1 MIAFRG
7 QTEPVITV
15 ATATTFNIPLQP
27 NATNNPGTVPQ
38 PGDLCLLYLSAGG
51 GGNYQTVTLPA
62 GWVTVR
68 PFDNMKTG
76 TTTATQGFGC
86 WAKIL
91 TADDITS
98 GIEYT
103 QTAGS
108 TNLLWVAWFSGI
120 TTNATLQPGAY
131 AGRSDPGSGATTTT
145 AVAPSITL
153 QRPGTALV
161 IAAERTILSETSA
174 QIVASGAVAFSQ
186 VYFKPANDQT
196 VTMFAAYHPAGATG
210 AVTVTYPNTH
220 LNNAGAVILGIVDPD
235 PTDPNNGSDLTIQF
249 GSQSGVLRVG
259 TSSGLKAVLGARMI
273 QPKYGTVSDM
283 LADDEFY
290 WAHRGG
296 SAVFPEMSEYAYG
309 QSALLGWPVLEMSL
323 SRTSDG
329 VWFGLHDQRL
339 DRVSLGANGS
349 TLNPTQMTW
358 AQVQQYQIL
367 GSAAFNNP
375 TQPPRPFA
383 RLETVLDKYPDHL
396 FVIDPKLQV
405 SSASKTTEVLNIL
418 DSRGGRERF
427 IMKWFGPGDYQNNYV
442 SACRAR
448 NYEVWG
454 FFYQNNVETGLVQ
467 SEVERF
473 TLIGMDYNASQASWD
488 TLKAMAGNR
497 RMISHICPNQAA
509 VDTARNKGATGFQCS
524 GVRAIRP
531 K

>member
-15 ATATTFNIPLQP
+15 ATATTFNLPLQP
-27 NATNNPGTVPQ
+27 SGTDNPGTAPQ
-38 PGDLCLLYLSAGG
+38 PGDLCLMYLSAAGG
-51 GGNYQTVTLPA
+51 SNYQTVTLPA
-62 GWVTVR
+62 GWVMVR
-68 PFDNMKTG
+68 PFDNMRTG

-103 QTAGS
+103 QADGS
-108 TNLLWVAWFSGI
+108 TKLLWAAWFSGI
-120 TTNATLQPGAY
+120 TTGATLQPGAY

-153 QRPGTALV
+153 PRPGTVLT
-161 IAAERTILSETSA
+161 IAAERTIAAETA
-174 QIVASGAVAFSQ
+174 DQVTASGSAPLTQA
-186 VYFKPANDQT
+186 YFKHANDQAIA
-196 VTMFAAYHPAGATG
+196 VFAGEYPAGTTG
-210 AVTVTYPNTH
+210 PVTVTYPNTH
-220 LNNAGAVILGIVDPD
+220 LNNAGAVLLGVVDPLAPD
-235 PTDPNNGSDLTIQF
+235 PGSGL
-249 GSQSGVLRVG
+249 GVRLGAQVGTLRVG
-259 TSSGLKAVLGARMI
+259 TPSGLKNILGARMI
-273 QPKYGTVSDM
+273 QPKYGTVADM

-329 VWFGLHDQRL
+329 VWFGLHDKHL
-339 DRVSLGANGS
+339 DRVALGTTGS
-349 TLNPTQMTW
+349 TLDPTQMTW

-367 GSAAFNNP
+367 GSTASTNP
-375 TQPPRPFA
+375 SQPPRPFA
-383 RLETVLDKYPDHL
+383 RLETVLDRHPDHL

-405 SSASKTTEVLNIL
+405 SLSKSNEVLDIL
-418 DSRGGRERF
+418 DSRGGPERF
-427 IMKWFGPGDYQNNYV
+427 ITKWFGPGDYQDAFI
-442 SACRAR
+442 SASHAR
-448 NYEVWG
+448 NYEIWG
-454 FFYQNNVETGLVQ
+454 FFYQHNIEAGLTQ
-467 SEVERF
+467 AEVERY

-488 TLKAMAGNR
+488 ALRVLAGSR
-497 RMISHICPNQAA
+497 RMIGHICPNQAA
-509 VDTARNKGATGFQCS
+509 VDTARSKGATGFQCS

-531 K
+531 R